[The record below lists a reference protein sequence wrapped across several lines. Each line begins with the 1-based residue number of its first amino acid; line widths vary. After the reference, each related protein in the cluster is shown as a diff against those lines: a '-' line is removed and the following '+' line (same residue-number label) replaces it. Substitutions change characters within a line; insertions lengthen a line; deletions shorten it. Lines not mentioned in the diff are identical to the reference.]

1 MQETR
6 DRPLSFSLIIPT
18 KNEAQDIAGTIEACL
33 AIDHP
38 QKEIIVVDDSTDE
51 TPQIAERYADRGVT
65 VIHRERNE
73 NACCG
78 ARNLGMQR
86 ATGDVIV
93 VINGDA
99 RPSPDFLERLIP
111 HYEQGADLV
120 VVRSRVKNRDQL
132 WGRYIYGGEMVASE
146 RWYDRLWSEGYSCR
160 REAAQA
166 VGYIPGDFPVPFCR
180 DNTFTPKLLE
190 AGFVKHQDLDIEM
203 EHLCPVSL
211 AEYWGVQVHRGAHHA
226 PSAYYFRNMSL
237 ARLIAFEVVRALRVL
252 IRDLL
257 IVPVAYRA
265 FRRARHCG
273 WRYFPQLTFAGYVE
287 DIGLVVGNFKG
298 FGRLLKAG
306 PARRRPPAT
315 TEPRVA
321 A

>member
-1 MQETR
+1 
-6 DRPLSFSLIIPT
+6 
-18 KNEAQDIAGTIEACL
+18 
-33 AIDHP
+33 
-38 QKEIIVVDDSTDE
+38 
-51 TPQIAERYADRGVT
+51 
-65 VIHRERNE
+65 
-73 NACCG
+73 
-78 ARNLGMQR
+78 
-86 ATGDVIV
+86 
-93 VINGDA
+93 
-99 RPSPDFLERLIP
+99 
-111 HYEQGADLV
+111 
-120 VVRSRVKNRDQL
+120 
-132 WGRYIYGGEMVASE
+132 
-146 RWYDRLWSEGYSCR
+146 
-160 REAAQA
+160 
-166 VGYIPGDFPVPFCR
+166 
-180 DNTFTPKLLE
+180 
-190 AGFVKHQDLDIEM
+190 
-203 EHLCPVSL
+203 
-211 AEYWGVQVHRGAHHA
+211 
-226 PSAYYFRNMSL
+226 MSL